1 MIMGDSDVLPEQRV
15 GQALRSAREA
25 AGLSL
30 RVMARRLNYNSHST
44 LSEYEN
50 GCKMPSET
58 VVEGYERILGL
69 ELGTLRT
76 VLEAANIERH
86 GDAWAMRRTHLPLQ
100 YEPIHGIPS
109 TPSAAASPWPMQEVA
124 DGADPDQ
131 AGCSADAITAHSRRI
146 ALPNQRSI
154 IGHIELRY
162 SPSAH
167 AAWGRFKGYPL
178 LDHLATQGPSVDI
191 IVEVIRESDGTCL
204 PYRQQ
209 YSFDCQWG
217 DLLMTD
223 AGLFQARAKVLLEDE
238 SLAYGETDRL
248 TLEPIGQLRQ
258 AGPVQL
264 GVDLRPPG

>member
-1 MIMGDSDVLPEQRV
+1 MVMSDDDVLPEQRV
-15 GQALRSAREA
+15 GRALRSAREA

-50 GCKMPSET
+50 GFKMPSET
-58 VVEGYERILGL
+58 VVEGYERTLGL
-69 ELGTLRT
+69 KFGILRT

-100 YEPIHGIPS
+100 FESIHGIS
-109 TPSAAASPWPMQEVA
+109 ATPSAAASPWPIQEVA

-131 AGCSADAITAHSRRI
+131 AGCSVDAITVHSRRI
-146 ALPNQRSI
+146 ALPSQRSI
-154 IGHIELRY
+154 IGQIELRY

-178 LDHLATQGPSVDI
+178 LDHFATQRQSVDV
-191 IVEVIRESDGTCL
+191 IVEVIRESDSTCL
-204 PYRQQ
+204 SYRQQ

-223 AGLFQARAKVLLEDE
+223 AGLFQARATVLSEDE

-248 TLEPIGQLRQ
+248 TLEP
-258 AGPVQL
+258 
-264 GVDLRPPG
+264 